1 MILTPKKRLLS
12 AACVMVGSGIL
23 AAPAAAS
30 PQIITPVRVDT
41 AKAGGYEELGRT
53 QFARGV
59 VGHGRRYIAYIPAAA
74 TTRLRVRDTQT
85 MRVFDIRLGRRG
97 CVALDGDD
105 RTALVGCYRDGIQR
119 TALLID
125 LRSRKVRSRP
135 TTNTRTVVDALGTR
149 WLAIRRCVN
158 GEPGEALTCIA
169 VYRNR
174 RTGKT
179 VDDLGPGR
187 DLDSDTLKPRCAT
200 LRALMP
206 ETPNAEALACSTR
219 VIATRSTDNPTVNT
233 VLRRRGAPAITLS
246 PRYGGLADQPFLAL
260 DDTLAVWTA
269 SSTSGPRAGYGLQ
282 LPSRRRIRYAVPSR
296 ATVRLTQHEIVF
308 AHAPFGTDGTTAPI
322 TIARRP

>member
-1 MILTPKKRLLS
+1 M
-12 AACVMVGSGIL
+12 GSGIL

-206 ETPNAEALACSTR
+206 ETPTPRPWRAVLASSRHAAPTTRPSTLCCDAAEHPQSPSAP
-219 VIATRSTDNPTVNT
+219 ATAVWPTSRSSRSTTPSPS
-233 VLRRRGAPAITLS
+233 GPPAAPPA
-246 PRYGGLADQPFLAL
+246 
-260 DDTLAVWTA
+260 
-269 SSTSGPRAGYGLQ
+269 PRAGYGLQ